1 MGENHAKQL
10 VKESRSIC
18 LPLQLQGSNSNENT
32 VYKAKSLVAVC
43 MEVPIMDSRQLG
55 FFPLVVTSLLH
66 IKFEATGIQVCS
78 ITECVDK
85 AIYTH
90 QIDFLYLQYPRP

>member
-1 MGENHAKQL
+1 
-10 VKESRSIC
+10 
-18 LPLQLQGSNSNENT
+18 
-32 VYKAKSLVAVC
+32 
-43 MEVPIMDSRQLG
+43 MDSRQLG

-66 IKFEATGIQVCS
+66 IKFEGTGIQVCS

-85 AIYTH
+85 AIYFD